1 MKIACS
7 KAALVNGIHAVY
19 RAVSPKPAMPV
30 LSGILMETCSK
41 GLRLVA
47 YDLDLGI
54 ETFIP
59 VTIEQDGVA
68 VMPAKYLADITRRLP
83 HSEVSITYRED
94 VRAAEITSDRASFTV
109 KTMPAHD
116 FPSLPEIAASHTW
129 VLPETGLKTMIRRT
143 MPAAA
148 ADDSR
153 AVLTGICTTLE
164 RDNLTMT
171 TTDSFRL
178 AHRTMAIEGGLDSTV
193 SAVIPVKAMSEVE
206 KNLAADGD
214 RMASLAITDRYA
226 MVQVG
231 STTYIT
237 RLLEGQFPNVRQVFP
252 QNIPARIT
260 CDRLQL
266 LDSIERVS
274 IMCKD
279 ELSAIRMSYSGDE
292 GMASGY
298 LTISATTPDAGEAV
312 EDIPVSLEGHASL
325 QVAMR
330 ARYLRDVLRVLDG
343 EEVTLGYTSFKHP
356 IEVKDP
362 SDPDYTYLLMPV
374 TSPA

>member
-1 MKIACS
+1 
-7 KAALVNGIHAVY
+7 
-19 RAVSPKPAMPV
+19 
-30 LSGILMETCSK
+30 
-41 GLRLVA
+41 
-47 YDLDLGI
+47 
-54 ETFIP
+54 
-59 VTIEQDGVA
+59 
-68 VMPAKYLADITRRLP
+68 
-83 HSEVSITYRED
+83 
-94 VRAAEITSDRASFTV
+94 
-109 KTMPAHD
+109 MPAHD

-312 EDIPVSLEGHASL
+312 EDPRVARGPCQPSGGHAGTLPPRCAAS
-325 QVAMR
+325 
-330 ARYLRDVLRVLDG
+330 ARR
-343 EEVTLGYTSFKHP
+343 
-356 IEVKDP
+356 
-362 SDPDYTYLLMPV
+362 
-374 TSPA
+374 

>member
-1 MKIACS
+1 MRIACS

-19 RAVSPKPAMPV
+19 RAVSAKPAMPV

-59 VTIEQDGVA
+59 VTIEQDGQM
-68 VMPAKYLADITRRLP
+68 VMPARYMADITRRLP

-94 VRAAEITSDRASFTV
+94 MRAADIVSDRASFTV
-109 KTMPAHD
+109 KTMPASD

-129 VLPETGLKTMIRRT
+129 VIPEAALKTMIKRT

-153 AVLTGICTTLE
+153 AVLTGICTTLQ
-164 RDNLTMT
+164 RDSVSMLA
-171 TTDSFRL
+171 TDSFRL
-178 AHRTMAIEGGLDSTV
+178 AYRTMPIEGGIDATTT
-193 SAVIPVKAMSEVE
+193 AVIPVKALSEVE
-206 KNLAADGD
+206 KNLAADGE
-214 RMASLAITDRYA
+214 RMASLAITDSYA

-231 STTYIT
+231 PTTYIT
-237 RLLEGQFPNVRQVFP
+237 RLLEGQFPNVKQVFP

-279 ELSAIRMSYSGDE
+279 ELSAVRMAYSGDE

-298 LTISATTPDAGEAV
+298 LTISAVTPDAGEAV
-312 EDIPVSLEGHASL
+312 EDIPVSLQGHANV